1 MHIKE
6 LTNRILDL
14 GIVNSSCTTSL
25 ETLLYRQTSKGNSKF
40 VRVAGK
46 MGWFGLKGEVEE
58 DAVEKFGGGLLSETV
73 PGLEADEGGVELE
86 GQLMIRKR
94 SHQMSGSEDLNSCSS
109 ETDSSSSSSADGGSS
124 ELVYHKKYNFISK
137 LARGIIYE
145 SAALC
150 DKLKGM
156 EDEVKKAEAEK
167 SFLLKKLAQVE
178 KQGHMMSSVPSKMV
192 KRSLPSPT
200 PPSLPLSPQQQ
211 HKSKPVPQLLVTRGQ
226 TINVPDFSFFVDSE
240 DAAEQSAQAQP
251 SSEADVSDMP
261 HSVILSKAMDHLSPP
276 SAAIMDASLDADVSS
291 EPSVSPLE
299 SEAGEEEAPVHH
311 VPARVGGAAKKGGV
325 RGGGDGAGAGRSK
338 RRVRRLHP
346 IPVRGD
352 GTPVFPIQIGGLTV
366 HSLGKIVYDRP
377 AYHTER
383 YILPVGFE
391 SSRLYPSMKDPS
403 KKCRYTCRILDG
415 GDTPIF
421 EMVSDDGPQTV
432 RANSSTA
439 CQSIVLKAINKARDK
454 QATNSGSGPE
464 FFGYSNPT
472 ILNLIQDMD
481 GAESCAKFK
490 RCKFQEAR
498 KPVKGAGKG
507 KKPSRRKEV
516 ERVAPVQQ
524 TFRQKEANTLLTDP
538 SLAPVFESKL
548 FNQYNIQS
556 FSSDE
561 WSSESEHGLV
571 IDG

>member
-276 SAAIMDASLDADVSS
+276 TAAIMDASLDADVSS